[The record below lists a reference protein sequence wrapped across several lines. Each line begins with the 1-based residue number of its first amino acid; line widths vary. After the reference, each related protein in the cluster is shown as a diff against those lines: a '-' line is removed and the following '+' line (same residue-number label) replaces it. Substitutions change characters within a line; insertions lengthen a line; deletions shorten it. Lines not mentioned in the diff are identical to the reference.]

1 MFFPII
7 FESNT
12 NRMKKLLLS
21 LLFSAT
27 WMASAQMCTPD
38 TTIKVPGFYPS
49 QLADGAVGVAYNQ
62 TVMILSFKD
71 TSAIVGGSKQ
81 KVTIDSLKLT
91 KVIGLPTGMGYVC
104 YEPRCIYL
112 PSAVRCIKLNGTPNQ
127 AGLFPLKFAVTA
139 YAKLN
144 GFFPV
149 AQPDTIKNFSI
160 LITGT
165 SGVATLHENNQL
177 SVFPN
182 PTKDVLHVAHQS
194 GIQPQILSVTG
205 AVIPVNWETNNGLW
219 LAHTQDLAN
228 GVYTLAVAG
237 LNRIWIKE

>member
-1 MFFPII
+1 
-7 FESNT
+7 
-12 NRMKKLLLS
+12 
-21 LLFSAT
+21 
-27 WMASAQMCTPD
+27 
-38 TTIKVPGFYPS
+38 
-49 QLADGAVGVAYNQ
+49 LADGAVGTPYNQ

-71 TSAIVGGSKQ
+71 TSAVVGGSKQ

-149 AQPDTIKNFSI
+149 AQPDTIKNFSL

-165 SGVATLHENNQL
+165 SDVAIIQSMDQL
-177 SVFPN
+177 AVFPN
-182 PTKDVLHVAHQS
+182 PVKDVLHVAHHS
-194 GIQPQILSVTG
+194 GKQPQIMSLTG
-205 AVIPVNWETNNGLW
+205 AIITAKWEQENGLW
-219 LAHTQDLAN
+219 SAN
-228 GVYTLAVAG
+228 ISAIPSGVYALKVAG
-237 LNRIWIKE
+237 INRIWIKE

>member
-1 MFFPII
+1 MKRII
-7 FESNT
+7 F
-12 NRMKKLLLS
+12 S
-21 LLFSAT
+21 LFFSAGL
-27 WMASAQMCTPD
+27 MLNAQLCTPD
-38 TTIKVPGFYPS
+38 TTIKIPGFYPS
-49 QLADGAVGVAYNQ
+49 QLADGAVGVPYDQ

-91 KVIGLPTGMGYVC
+91 KVIGLPTGIGYTC

-149 AQPDTIKNFSI
+149 AQPDTIKNFSL

-165 SGVATLHENNQL
+165 SHSQTIVNEYNVT
-177 SVFPN
+177 VYPN
-182 PTKDVLHVAHQS
+182 PVKEVIHVAHFS
-194 GIQPQILSVTG
+194 GKQPQVSTVTG
-205 AVIPVNWETNNGLW
+205 SQIALDWYCENGLW
-219 LAHTQDLAN
+219 TAATQKLSS
-228 GVYTLAVAG
+228 GVYRINVNG
-237 LNRIWIKE
+237 INRLWIKE

>member
-1 MFFPII
+1 
-7 FESNT
+7 
-12 NRMKKLLLS
+12 MKKLFFS
-21 LLFSAT
+21 LFFTAT
-27 WMASAQMCTPD
+27 LMANAQLCTPD

-49 QLADGAVGVAYNQ
+49 QLADGAVGTPYNQ

-71 TSAIVGGSKQ
+71 TSAVVGGSKQ

-149 AQPDTIKNFSI
+149 AQPDTIKNFSL

-165 SGVATLHENNQL
+165 SDVTTILSMDQL
-177 SVFPN
+177 AVFPN
-182 PTKDVLHVAHQS
+182 PVKDVLHVAHHS
-194 GIQPQILSVTG
+194 GKQPQIMSLTG
-205 AVIPVNWETNNGLW
+205 AIITASWEQENGLW
-219 LAHTQDLAN
+219 SAN
-228 GVYTLAVAG
+228 ISAIPSGVYALKVAG
-237 LNRIWIKE
+237 INRIWIKE

>member
-1 MFFPII
+1 
-7 FESNT
+7 
-12 NRMKKLLLS
+12 MKKLFFA
-21 LLFSAT
+21 LFFTAT
-27 WMASAQMCTPD
+27 LMANAQLCTPD

-49 QLADGAVGVAYNQ
+49 QLADGAVGTPYNQ

-71 TSAIVGGSKQ
+71 TSAVVGGSKQ

-149 AQPDTIKNFSI
+149 AQPDTIKNFSL

-165 SGVATLHENNQL
+165 SDVTTILSMDQL
-177 SVFPN
+177 AVFPN
-182 PTKDVLHVAHQS
+182 PVKDVLHVAHHS
-194 GIQPQILSVTG
+194 GKQPQIMSLTG
-205 AVIPVNWETNNGLW
+205 AIITASWEQENGLW
-219 LAHTQDLAN
+219 SAN
-228 GVYTLAVAG
+228 TSAIPSGVYALKVAG
-237 LNRIWIKE
+237 INRIWIKE

>member
-1 MFFPII
+1 
-7 FESNT
+7 
-12 NRMKKLLLS
+12 MKKLFFA
-21 LLFSAT
+21 LFFTAT
-27 WMASAQMCTPD
+27 LMANAQLCTPD

-49 QLADGAVGVAYNQ
+49 QLADGAVGTPYNQ

-71 TSAIVGGSKQ
+71 TSAVVGGSKQ

-149 AQPDTIKNFSI
+149 AQPDTIKNFSL

-165 SGVATLHENNQL
+165 SDVTTILSMDQL
-177 SVFPN
+177 AVFPN
-182 PTKDVLHVAHQS
+182 PVKDVLHVAHHS
-194 GIQPQILSVTG
+194 GKQPQIMSLTG
-205 AVIPVNWETNNGLW
+205 AIITASWEQENGLW
-219 LAHTQDLAN
+219 SAN
-228 GVYTLAVAG
+228 ISAIPSGVYALKVAG
-237 LNRIWIKE
+237 INRIWIKE

>member
-1 MFFPII
+1 
-7 FESNT
+7 
-12 NRMKKLLLS
+12 MKKFILTLISLS
-21 LLFSAT
+21 AY
-27 WMASAQMCTPD
+27 MASAQFCTPD

-91 KVIGLPTGMGYVC
+91 KVIGLPSGMGYVC

-112 PSAVRCIKLNGTPNQ
+112 PSAVRCIKLNGTPTQ

-149 AQPDTIKNFSI
+149 AQPDTIKNFSL

-165 SGVATLHENNQL
+165 SGVVNLQEANQL
-177 SVFPN
+177 TVFPN
-182 PTKDVLHVAHQS
+182 PTKEVLHVAHHS
-194 GIQPQILSVTG
+194 GNQPRIIALTG
-205 AVIPVNWETNNGLW
+205 HEVPVQWELHNGLW
-219 LAHTQDLAN
+219 SASLQNLSA
-228 GVYTLAVAG
+228 GVYTVSVNDI
-237 LNRIWIKE
+237 NRIWIKE

>member
-1 MFFPII
+1 
-7 FESNT
+7 
-12 NRMKKLLLS
+12 MKKLFFA
-21 LLFSAT
+21 LFFTAT
-27 WMASAQMCTPD
+27 LMANAQLCTPD

-49 QLADGAVGVAYNQ
+49 QLADGAVGTPYNQ

-71 TSAIVGGSKQ
+71 TSAVVGGSKQ

-149 AQPDTIKNFSI
+149 AQPDTIKNFSL

-165 SGVATLHENNQL
+165 SDVTTILSMDQL
-177 SVFPN
+177 AVFPN
-182 PTKDVLHVAHQS
+182 PVKDVLHVAHHS
-194 GIQPQILSVTG
+194 GKQPQIISLTG
-205 AVIPVNWETNNGLW
+205 AIITASWEQENGLW
-219 LAHTQDLAN
+219 SAN
-228 GVYTLAVAG
+228 TSAIPSGVYALKVAG
-237 LNRIWIKE
+237 INRIWIKE

>member
-1 MFFPII
+1 
-7 FESNT
+7 
-12 NRMKKLLLS
+12 MKKLFFA
-21 LLFSAT
+21 LFFTAT
-27 WMASAQMCTPD
+27 LMANAQLCTPD

-49 QLADGAVGVAYNQ
+49 QLADGAVGTPYNQ

-71 TSAIVGGSKQ
+71 TSAVVGGSKQ

-149 AQPDTIKNFSI
+149 AQPDTIKNFSL

-165 SGVATLHENNQL
+165 SDVATIQSMDQL
-177 SVFPN
+177 AVFPN
-182 PTKDVLHVAHQS
+182 PVKDVLHVAHHS
-194 GIQPQILSVTG
+194 GKQPQIMSLTG
-205 AVIPVNWETNNGLW
+205 AIITANWEQENGLW
-219 LAHTQDLAN
+219 SAN
-228 GVYTLAVAG
+228 TSAIPSGVYALKVAG
-237 LNRIWIKE
+237 INRIWIKE

>member
-1 MFFPII
+1 
-7 FESNT
+7 
-12 NRMKKLLLS
+12 MKKVIFS
-21 LLFSAT
+21 LLFSVSLYAN
-27 WMASAQMCTPD
+27 AQLCTPD

-49 QLADGAVGVAYNQ
+49 KLADGSVGVAYNQ

-112 PSAVRCIKLNGTPNQ
+112 PSAVRCIKLNGTPTQ
-127 AGLFPLKFAVTA
+127 SGLFPLKFAVTA

-149 AQPDTIKNFSI
+149 AQPDTIKEFSI
-160 LITGT
+160 LVTGNSASVVSNDIQKLTVYPNPSSHIIYVAHASGSKPMMTQITGALVSLDWRVENGVWVANT
-165 SGVATLHENNQL
+165 QHLSSGVYQV
-177 SVFPN
+177 SV
-182 PTKDVLHVAHQS
+182 
-194 GIQPQILSVTG
+194 GG
-205 AVIPVNWETNNGLW
+205 VNRT
-219 LAHTQDLAN
+219 
-228 GVYTLAVAG
+228 
-237 LNRIWIKE
+237 WIKE

>member
-1 MFFPII
+1 
-7 FESNT
+7 
-12 NRMKKLLLS
+12 MKKLFFALF
-21 LLFSAT
+21 FSAT
-27 WMASAQMCTPD
+27 LMANAQLCTPD

-49 QLADGAVGVAYNQ
+49 QLADGAVGTPYNQ

-112 PSAVRCIKLNGTPNQ
+112 PSAVRCIKLNGTPTQ

-165 SGVATLHENNQL
+165 SGVATIHENNQL

-182 PTKDVLHVAHQS
+182 PIKDILHVAHHS
-194 GIQPQILSVTG
+194 GRQPQIISMTG
-205 AVIPVNWETNNGLW
+205 SVIPMNWELQNGLW
-219 LAHTQDLAN
+219 MAQTQGLPS
-228 GVYTLAVAG
+228 GVYTVFVG
-237 LNRIWIKE
+237 GINCIWIKE

>member
-1 MFFPII
+1 
-7 FESNT
+7 
-12 NRMKKLLLS
+12 MKKLFFA
-21 LLFSAT
+21 LFFTAT
-27 WMASAQMCTPD
+27 LMANAQLCTPD

-49 QLADGAVGVAYNQ
+49 QLADGAVGTPYNQ

-149 AQPDTIKNFSI
+149 AQPDTIKNFSL

-165 SGVATLHENNQL
+165 SDVATIQSMDQL
-177 SVFPN
+177 AVFPN
-182 PTKDVLHVAHQS
+182 PVKDVLHVAHHS
-194 GIQPQILSVTG
+194 GKQPQIMSLTG
-205 AVIPVNWETNNGLW
+205 AIITASWEQENGLW
-219 LAHTQDLAN
+219 SAN
-228 GVYTLAVAG
+228 ISSIPSGVYAVKVAG
-237 LNRIWIKE
+237 VNRIWIKE

>member
-1 MFFPII
+1 
-7 FESNT
+7 
-12 NRMKKLLLS
+12 MKKVIFS
-21 LLFSAT
+21 LLFSVSLYAN
-27 WMASAQMCTPD
+27 AQLCTPD

-49 QLADGAVGVAYNQ
+49 KLADGSVGVAYNQ

-112 PSAVRCIKLNGTPNQ
+112 PSAVRCIKLNGTPTQ
-127 AGLFPLKFAVTA
+127 SGLFPLKFAVTA

-149 AQPDTIKNFSI
+149 AQPDTIKEFSI
-160 LITGT
+160 LVTGNSASVVSNDIKKLTVYPNPSSHIIYVAHASGSKPMMTQITGALVSLDWREENGVWVANT
-165 SGVATLHENNQL
+165 QHLSSGVYQV
-177 SVFPN
+177 SV
-182 PTKDVLHVAHQS
+182 
-194 GIQPQILSVTG
+194 GG
-205 AVIPVNWETNNGLW
+205 VNRT
-219 LAHTQDLAN
+219 
-228 GVYTLAVAG
+228 
-237 LNRIWIKE
+237 WIKE

>member
-1 MFFPII
+1 
-7 FESNT
+7 
-12 NRMKKLLLS
+12 
-21 LLFSAT
+21 
-27 WMASAQMCTPD
+27 MANAQLCTPD

-49 QLADGAVGVAYNQ
+49 QLADGAVGTPYNQ

-71 TSAIVGGSKQ
+71 TSAVVGGSKQ

-149 AQPDTIKNFSI
+149 AQPDTIKNFSL

-165 SGVATLHENNQL
+165 SDVAIIQSMDQL
-177 SVFPN
+177 AVFPN
-182 PTKDVLHVAHQS
+182 PVKDVLHVAHHS
-194 GIQPQILSVTG
+194 GKQPQIMSLTG
-205 AVIPVNWETNNGLW
+205 AIITAKWEQENGLW
-219 LAHTQDLAN
+219 SAN
-228 GVYTLAVAG
+228 ISAIPSGVYALKVAG
-237 LNRIWIKE
+237 INRIWIKE

>member
-1 MFFPII
+1 
-7 FESNT
+7 
-12 NRMKKLLLS
+12 MKKLFFS
-21 LLFSAT
+21 LFFTAT
-27 WMASAQMCTPD
+27 LMANAQLCTPD

-49 QLADGAVGVAYNQ
+49 QLADGAVGTPYNQ

-71 TSAIVGGSKQ
+71 TSAVVGGSKQ

-149 AQPDTIKNFSI
+149 AQPDTIKNFSL

-165 SGVATLHENNQL
+165 SDVAIIQSMDQL
-177 SVFPN
+177 AVFPN
-182 PTKDVLHVAHQS
+182 PVKDVLHVAHHS
-194 GIQPQILSVTG
+194 GKQPQIMSLTG
-205 AVIPVNWETNNGLW
+205 AIITASWEQENGLW
-219 LAHTQDLAN
+219 SAN
-228 GVYTLAVAG
+228 TSAIPSGVYALKVAG
-237 LNRIWIKE
+237 INRIWIKE

>member
-1 MFFPII
+1 
-7 FESNT
+7 
-12 NRMKKLLLS
+12 MKKLFFA
-21 LLFSAT
+21 LFFTAT
-27 WMASAQMCTPD
+27 LMANAQLCTPD
-38 TTIKVPGFYPS
+38 TTIKVPGFYPG
-49 QLADGAVGVAYNQ
+49 QLADGAVGTPYNQ

-71 TSAIVGGSKQ
+71 TSAVVGGSKQ

-149 AQPDTIKNFSI
+149 AQPDTIKNFSL

-165 SGVATLHENNQL
+165 SDVATIQSMDQL
-177 SVFPN
+177 AVFPN
-182 PTKDVLHVAHQS
+182 PVKDVLHVAHHS
-194 GIQPQILSVTG
+194 GKQPQIISLTG
-205 AVIPVNWETNNGLW
+205 AIITASWEQENGLW
-219 LAHTQDLAN
+219 SAN
-228 GVYTLAVAG
+228 TSAIPSGVYALKVAG
-237 LNRIWIKE
+237 INRIWIKE

>member
-1 MFFPII
+1 
-7 FESNT
+7 
-12 NRMKKLLLS
+12 MKKVIFS
-21 LLFSAT
+21 LLFSVSLYAN
-27 WMASAQMCTPD
+27 AQLCSPD

-49 QLADGAVGVAYNQ
+49 KLADGSVGVAYNQ

-112 PSAVRCIKLNGTPNQ
+112 PSAVRCIKLNGTPTQ
-127 AGLFPLKFAVTA
+127 SGLFPLKFAVTA

-149 AQPDTIKNFSI
+149 AQPDTIKEFSI
-160 LITGT
+160 LVTGNSASVVSNDIQKLTVYPNPSSHIIYVAHASGSKPMMTQITGALVSLDWREENGVWVANT
-165 SGVATLHENNQL
+165 QHLSSGVYQV
-177 SVFPN
+177 SV
-182 PTKDVLHVAHQS
+182 
-194 GIQPQILSVTG
+194 GG
-205 AVIPVNWETNNGLW
+205 VNRT
-219 LAHTQDLAN
+219 
-228 GVYTLAVAG
+228 
-237 LNRIWIKE
+237 WIKE

>member
-1 MFFPII
+1 
-7 FESNT
+7 
-12 NRMKKLLLS
+12 MKKLFFA
-21 LLFSAT
+21 LFFTAT
-27 WMASAQMCTPD
+27 LMANAQLCTPD

-49 QLADGAVGVAYNQ
+49 QLADGAVGTPYNQ

-71 TSAIVGGSKQ
+71 TSAVVGGSKQ

-149 AQPDTIKNFSI
+149 AQPDTIKNFSL

-165 SGVATLHENNQL
+165 SDVATIQSMDQL
-177 SVFPN
+177 AVFPN
-182 PTKDVLHVAHQS
+182 PVKDVLHVAHHS
-194 GIQPQILSVTG
+194 GKQPQIMSLTG
-205 AVIPVNWETNNGLW
+205 AIITAKLEQENGLW
-219 LAHTQDLAN
+219 SAN
-228 GVYTLAVAG
+228 TSAIPSGVYALKVAG
-237 LNRIWIKE
+237 INRIWIKE

>member
-1 MFFPII
+1 
-7 FESNT
+7 
-12 NRMKKLLLS
+12 MKKLFFA
-21 LLFSAT
+21 LFFTAT
-27 WMASAQMCTPD
+27 LMANAQLCTPD

-49 QLADGAVGVAYNQ
+49 QLADGAVVTPYNQ

-71 TSAIVGGSKQ
+71 TSAVVGGSKQ

-149 AQPDTIKNFSI
+149 AQPDTIKNFSL

-165 SGVATLHENNQL
+165 SDVATIQSMDQL
-177 SVFPN
+177 AVFPN
-182 PTKDVLHVAHQS
+182 PVKDVLHVAHHS
-194 GIQPQILSVTG
+194 GKQPQIMSLTG
-205 AVIPVNWETNNGLW
+205 AIITAKWEQENGLW
-219 LAHTQDLAN
+219 SAN
-228 GVYTLAVAG
+228 TSAIPSGVYALKVAG
-237 LNRIWIKE
+237 INRIWIKE

>member
-1 MFFPII
+1 
-7 FESNT
+7 
-12 NRMKKLLLS
+12 MKKFILTLISLS
-21 LLFSAT
+21 AY
-27 WMASAQMCTPD
+27 MASAQFCTPD

-91 KVIGLPTGMGYVC
+91 KVIGLPSGMGYVC

-112 PSAVRCIKLNGTPNQ
+112 PSAVRCIKLNGTPTQ

-149 AQPDTIKNFSI
+149 AQPDTIKNFSL

-165 SGVATLHENNQL
+165 SGVVNLQEANQL
-177 SVFPN
+177 TVLPN
-182 PTKDVLHVAHQS
+182 PTKEVLHVAHHS
-194 GIQPQILSVTG
+194 GNQPRFIALTG
-205 AVIPVNWETNNGLW
+205 HEVPVQWELHNGLW
-219 LAHTQDLAN
+219 SASLQNLSA
-228 GVYTLAVAG
+228 GVYTVSVNG
-237 LNRIWIKE
+237 INRIWIKE

>member
-1 MFFPII
+1 
-7 FESNT
+7 
-12 NRMKKLLLS
+12 MKRI
-21 LLFSAT
+21 LFSLFF
-27 WMASAQMCTPD
+27 SAGLMLNAQLCTPD
-38 TTIKVPGFYPS
+38 TTIKIPGFYPS
-49 QLADGAVGVAYNQ
+49 QLADGAVGVPYDQ

-91 KVIGLPTGMGYVC
+91 KVIGLPTGMGYTC

-112 PSAVRCIKLNGTPNQ
+112 PSTVRCIKLNGTPNQ

-149 AQPDTIKNFSI
+149 AQPDTIKNFSL

-165 SGVATLHENNQL
+165 SHAQTIVNEYNVT
-177 SVFPN
+177 VYPN
-182 PTKDVLHVAHQS
+182 PVKEVIHVAHYS
-194 GIQPQILSVTG
+194 GKQPQVSTVTG
-205 AVIPVNWETNNGLW
+205 SQIALDWYFENGLW
-219 LAHTQDLAN
+219 TAATQKMSS
-228 GVYTLAVAG
+228 GVYRINVNG
-237 LNRIWIKE
+237 INRLWIKE

>member
-1 MFFPII
+1 
-7 FESNT
+7 
-12 NRMKKLLLS
+12 MKKFILTLISLS
-21 LLFSAT
+21 AY
-27 WMASAQMCTPD
+27 MASAQFCTPD

-91 KVIGLPTGMGYVC
+91 KVIGLPSGMGYVC

-112 PSAVRCIKLNGTPNQ
+112 PSAVRCIKLNGTPIQ

-139 YAKLN
+139 YAKVN

-149 AQPDTIKNFSI
+149 AQPDTIKNFSL

-165 SGVATLHENNQL
+165 SGLVNLQEANQL
-177 SVFPN
+177 TVFPN
-182 PTKDVLHVAHQS
+182 PTKEVLHVAHHS
-194 GIQPQILSVTG
+194 GNQPRIIALTGREVSVQ
-205 AVIPVNWETNNGLW
+205 WELHNGLW
-219 LAHTQDLAN
+219 SASLQNLSAGIYTVSVN
-228 GVYTLAVAG
+228 GI
-237 LNRIWIKE
+237 NRIWIKE

>member
-1 MFFPII
+1 
-7 FESNT
+7 
-12 NRMKKLLLS
+12 MKKVIFS
-21 LLFSAT
+21 LLFSVSLYAN
-27 WMASAQMCTPD
+27 AQLCTPD

-49 QLADGAVGVAYNQ
+49 KLADGSVGVAYNQ

-112 PSAVRCIKLNGTPNQ
+112 PSAVRCIKLNGTPTQ
-127 AGLFPLKFAVTA
+127 SGLFPLKFAVTA

-149 AQPDTIKNFSI
+149 AQPDTIKEFSI
-160 LITGT
+160 LVTGNSASVVSNDIQKLTVDPNPSSHIIYVAHASGSKPMMTQITGALVSIDWREENGVWVANT
-165 SGVATLHENNQL
+165 QHLSSGVYQV
-177 SVFPN
+177 SV
-182 PTKDVLHVAHQS
+182 
-194 GIQPQILSVTG
+194 GG
-205 AVIPVNWETNNGLW
+205 VNRT
-219 LAHTQDLAN
+219 
-228 GVYTLAVAG
+228 
-237 LNRIWIKE
+237 WIKE

>member
-1 MFFPII
+1 
-7 FESNT
+7 
-12 NRMKKLLLS
+12 MKKFVFALA
-21 LLFSAT
+21 FAAT
-27 WMASAQMCTPD
+27 SFASAQLCTPD
-38 TTIKVPGFYPS
+38 TTIKIPGFYPS

-71 TSAIVGGSKQ
+71 TSAVVGGSKQ

-112 PSAVRCIKLNGTPNQ
+112 PSAVRCIKLNGTPTQ

-165 SGVATLHENNQL
+165 SGVATLHNMNQL

-182 PTKDVLHVAHQS
+182 PTKDILNVAHHS
-194 GIQPQILSVTG
+194 GNQPVILSLTG
-205 AVIPVNWETNNGLW
+205 AELAVNWELKNGLW
-219 LAHTQDLAN
+219 MARTQDLPM
-228 GVYTLAVAG
+228 GMYVVSVAG
-237 LNRIWIKE
+237 LNQIWIKE

>member
-1 MFFPII
+1 
-7 FESNT
+7 
-12 NRMKKLLLS
+12 MKKLFFA
-21 LLFSAT
+21 LFFTAT
-27 WMASAQMCTPD
+27 LMANAQLCTPD

-49 QLADGAVGVAYNQ
+49 QLADGAVGTPYNQ

-71 TSAIVGGSKQ
+71 TSAVVGCSKQ

-149 AQPDTIKNFSI
+149 AQPDTIKNFSL

-165 SGVATLHENNQL
+165 SDVATIQSMDQL
-177 SVFPN
+177 AVFPN
-182 PTKDVLHVAHQS
+182 PVKDVLHVAHHS
-194 GIQPQILSVTG
+194 GKQPQIMSLTG
-205 AVIPVNWETNNGLW
+205 AIITASWEQENGLW
-219 LAHTQDLAN
+219 SAN
-228 GVYTLAVAG
+228 TSAIPSGVYALKVAG
-237 LNRIWIKE
+237 INRIWIKE

>member
-1 MFFPII
+1 
-7 FESNT
+7 
-12 NRMKKLLLS
+12 MKKFVFALA
-21 LLFSAT
+21 FAAT
-27 WMASAQMCTPD
+27 SFASAQLCTPD
-38 TTIKVPGFYPS
+38 TTIKIPGFYPS

-71 TSAIVGGSKQ
+71 TSAVVGGSKQ

-112 PSAVRCIKLNGTPNQ
+112 PSAVRCIKLNGTPTQ

-149 AQPDTIKNFSI
+149 AQPDTIKNFSL

-165 SGVATLHENNQL
+165 SGIQTLQAENEL
-177 SVFPN
+177 TVYPN
-182 PTKDVLHVAHQS
+182 PSKDVLHVAHSS
-194 GIQPQILSVTG
+194 GSQPQIFTMTG
-205 AVIPVNWETNNGLW
+205 RIVPAKWDLQNGLW
-219 LAHTQDLAN
+219 SASLQDLPS
-228 GVYTLAVAG
+228 GVYTVSVSG
-237 LNRIWIKE
+237 INRIWIKE

>member
-1 MFFPII
+1 
-7 FESNT
+7 
-12 NRMKKLLLS
+12 MKKLFFA
-21 LLFSAT
+21 LFFTAT
-27 WMASAQMCTPD
+27 LMANAQLCTPD

-49 QLADGAVGVAYNQ
+49 QLADGAVGTPYNQ

-71 TSAIVGGSKQ
+71 TSAVVGGSKQ

-149 AQPDTIKNFSI
+149 AQPDTIKNFSL

-165 SGVATLHENNQL
+165 SDVATIQSMDQL
-177 SVFPN
+177 AVFPN
-182 PTKDVLHVAHQS
+182 PVNDVLHVAHHS
-194 GIQPQILSVTG
+194 GKQPQIISLTG
-205 AVIPVNWETNNGLW
+205 AIITASWEQENGLW
-219 LAHTQDLAN
+219 SAN
-228 GVYTLAVAG
+228 TSAIPSGVYALKVAG
-237 LNRIWIKE
+237 INRIWIKE

>member
-1 MFFPII
+1 
-7 FESNT
+7 
-12 NRMKKLLLS
+12 MKKLFFA
-21 LLFSAT
+21 LFFTAT
-27 WMASAQMCTPD
+27 LMANAQLCTPD

-49 QLADGAVGVAYNQ
+49 QLADGAVGTPYNQ

-71 TSAIVGGSKQ
+71 TSAVVGGSKQ

-149 AQPDTIKNFSI
+149 AQPDTIKNFSL

-165 SGVATLHENNQL
+165 SDVAIIQSMDQL
-177 SVFPN
+177 AVFPN
-182 PTKDVLHVAHQS
+182 PVKDVLHVAHHS
-194 GIQPQILSVTG
+194 GKQPQIMSLTG
-205 AVIPVNWETNNGLW
+205 AIITASWEQENGLW
-219 LAHTQDLAN
+219 SAN
-228 GVYTLAVAG
+228 TSAIPSGVYAVKVAG
-237 LNRIWIKE
+237 VNRIWIKE

>member
-1 MFFPII
+1 
-7 FESNT
+7 
-12 NRMKKLLLS
+12 MKKVIFS
-21 LLFSAT
+21 LLFSVSLYAN
-27 WMASAQMCTPD
+27 AQLCTPD

-49 QLADGAVGVAYNQ
+49 KLADGSVGVAYNQ

-112 PSAVRCIKLNGTPNQ
+112 PSAVRCIKLNGTPTQ
-127 AGLFPLKFAVTA
+127 SGLFPLKFAVTA

-149 AQPDTIKNFSI
+149 AQPDTIKEFSI
-160 LITGT
+160 LVTGNSASVVSNDIQKLTVYPNPSSHIIYVAHASGSKPMMTQITGALVSIDWREENGVWVANT
-165 SGVATLHENNQL
+165 QHLSSGVYQV
-177 SVFPN
+177 SV
-182 PTKDVLHVAHQS
+182 
-194 GIQPQILSVTG
+194 GG
-205 AVIPVNWETNNGLW
+205 VNRT
-219 LAHTQDLAN
+219 
-228 GVYTLAVAG
+228 
-237 LNRIWIKE
+237 WIKE

>member
-1 MFFPII
+1 
-7 FESNT
+7 
-12 NRMKKLLLS
+12 MKKFILALISSTS
-21 LLFSAT
+21 LV
-27 WMASAQMCTPD
+27 ASAQFCTPD

-49 QLADGAVGVAYNQ
+49 QLADGSVGVAYNQ

-71 TSAIVGGSKQ
+71 TSAVVGGSKQ

-91 KVIGLPTGMGYVC
+91 KVIGLPSGMGYVC

-112 PSAVRCIKLNGTPNQ
+112 PSAVRCIKLNGTPTQ

-165 SGVATLHENNQL
+165 SGVATLHNMNQL

-182 PTKDVLHVAHQS
+182 PTKDILNVAHHS
-194 GIQPQILSVTG
+194 GNQPAILSLTG
-205 AVIPVNWETNNGLW
+205 AEVAVSWELKNGLW
-219 LAHTQDLAN
+219 MARTQDLPM
-228 GVYTLAVAG
+228 GMYVVSVAG
-237 LNRIWIKE
+237 LNQIWIKE

>member
-1 MFFPII
+1 
-7 FESNT
+7 
-12 NRMKKLLLS
+12 MKKLFFA
-21 LLFSAT
+21 LFFTAT
-27 WMASAQMCTPD
+27 LMANAQLCTPD

-49 QLADGAVGVAYNQ
+49 QLADGAVGTPYNQ

-71 TSAIVGGSKQ
+71 TSAVVGGSKQ

-149 AQPDTIKNFSI
+149 AQPDTIKNFSL

-165 SGVATLHENNQL
+165 SDVATIQSMDQL
-177 SVFPN
+177 AVFPN
-182 PTKDVLHVAHQS
+182 PVNDVLHVAHHS
-194 GIQPQILSVTG
+194 GKQPQIMSLTG
-205 AVIPVNWETNNGLW
+205 AIITASWEQENGLW
-219 LAHTQDLAN
+219 STNTSAIPS
-228 GVYTLAVAG
+228 GVYAVKVAG
-237 LNRIWIKE
+237 VNRIWIKE

>member
-1 MFFPII
+1 
-7 FESNT
+7 
-12 NRMKKLLLS
+12 MKKLFFA
-21 LLFSAT
+21 LFFTAT
-27 WMASAQMCTPD
+27 LMANAQLCTPD

-49 QLADGAVGVAYNQ
+49 QLADGAVGTPYNQ

-71 TSAIVGGSKQ
+71 TSAVVGGSKQ

-149 AQPDTIKNFSI
+149 AQPDTIKNFSL

-165 SGVATLHENNQL
+165 SDVATIQSMDQL
-177 SVFPN
+177 AVFPN
-182 PTKDVLHVAHQS
+182 PVKDVLHVAHHS
-194 GIQPQILSVTG
+194 GKQPQIMSLTG
-205 AVIPVNWETNNGLW
+205 AIITASWEQENGL
-219 LAHTQDLAN
+219 LSAN
-228 GVYTLAVAG
+228 TSAIPSGVYALKVAG
-237 LNRIWIKE
+237 INRIWIKE

>member
-1 MFFPII
+1 
-7 FESNT
+7 
-12 NRMKKLLLS
+12 MKKLFFS
-21 LLFSAT
+21 LFFTAT
-27 WMASAQMCTPD
+27 LMANAQLCTPD

-49 QLADGAVGVAYNQ
+49 QLADGAVGTPYNQ

-71 TSAIVGGSKQ
+71 TSAVVGGSKQ

-149 AQPDTIKNFSI
+149 AQPDTIKEFSI
-160 LITGT
+160 LVTGNSASVVSNDIQKLTVYPNPSSHIIYVAHASGSKPMMTQITGALVSLDWREENGVWVANT
-165 SGVATLHENNQL
+165 QHLSSGVYQV
-177 SVFPN
+177 SV
-182 PTKDVLHVAHQS
+182 
-194 GIQPQILSVTG
+194 GG
-205 AVIPVNWETNNGLW
+205 VNRT
-219 LAHTQDLAN
+219 
-228 GVYTLAVAG
+228 
-237 LNRIWIKE
+237 WIKE

>member
-1 MFFPII
+1 
-7 FESNT
+7 
-12 NRMKKLLLS
+12 MKKF
-21 LLFSAT
+21 LFSLFCCTSLMAT
-27 WMASAQMCTPD
+27 AQLCTPD

-49 QLADGAVGVAYNQ
+49 QLADGAVGTAYDQ
-62 TVMILSFKD
+62 TVMILSFRD

-91 KVIGLPTGMGYVC
+91 KVMGLPTGMGYVC

-149 AQPDTIKNFSI
+149 AQPDTIKNFSL

-165 SGVATLHENNQL
+165 SDVATIQEAQQL

-182 PTKDVLHVAHQS
+182 PVKGVLHVAHNSQQ
-194 GIQPQILSVTG
+194 QPVVTSMTGSVV
-205 AVIPVNWETNNGLW
+205 ALNWIHENGLW
-219 LAHTQDLAN
+219 STSTEGLSA
-228 GVYTLAVAG
+228 GIYTVSVSG
-237 LNRIWIKE
+237 ISRIWIKE

>member
-1 MFFPII
+1 
-7 FESNT
+7 
-12 NRMKKLLLS
+12 MKKLFFA
-21 LLFSAT
+21 LFFTAT
-27 WMASAQMCTPD
+27 LMANAQLCTPD

-49 QLADGAVGVAYNQ
+49 QLADGAVGTPYNQ

-71 TSAIVGGSKQ
+71 TSAVVGGSKQ

-149 AQPDTIKNFSI
+149 AQPDTIKNFSL

-165 SGVATLHENNQL
+165 SDVATIQSMDQL
-177 SVFPN
+177 AVFPN
-182 PTKDVLHVAHQS
+182 PVKDVLHVAHHS
-194 GIQPQILSVTG
+194 GKQPQIMSLTG
-205 AVIPVNWETNNGLW
+205 AIITAKWEQENGLW
-219 LAHTQDLAN
+219 SAN
-228 GVYTLAVAG
+228 ISAIPSGVYALKVAG
-237 LNRIWIKE
+237 INRIWIKE